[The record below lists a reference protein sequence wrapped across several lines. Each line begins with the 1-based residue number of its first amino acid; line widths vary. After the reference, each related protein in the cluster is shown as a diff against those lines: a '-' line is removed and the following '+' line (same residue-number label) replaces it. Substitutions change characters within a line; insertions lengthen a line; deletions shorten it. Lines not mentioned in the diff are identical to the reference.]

1 MSCMFCRSVNL
12 FCPRL
17 MMFNLLTSD
26 ETQSSSGRELVF
38 RLVFLRFCLWFPF
51 GFYLWFLPLV
61 FLRFCLW
68 FPSGFPSVFPFGF
81 ASFFLFS
88 KHRLFVPLNS
98 VFFSLTG
105 KNFFSDWENSFF

>member
-17 MMFNLLTSD
+17 MLFNLLTSD
-26 ETQSSSGRELVF
+26 ETQSSSGRELIF
-38 RLVFLRFCLWFPF
+38 RPVFLRFCLWFLF
-51 GFYLWFLPLV
+51 GSA
-61 FLRFCLW
+61 
-68 FPSGFPSVFPFGF
+68 SGFPSVFTFGF

-98 VFFSLTG
+98 VFSL
-105 KNFFSDWENSFF
+105 